1 MTNAE
6 ADALI
11 STLPQPGGLQ
21 VFREGDAIVMAGGRH
36 GPHSINVT
44 VSSAERLLV
53 HWKGYVED
61 QGLSLGPDYTRSS
74 SKSPQ
79 APTMKPGED
88 PLVGQWV
95 SFPSKSSKSGW
106 RRGQVLKVTPKRVLI
121 AFRFNRERA
130 YDQKKGLK
138 FDPKTAHTTWRK
150 RMEIR

>member
-1 MTNAE
+1 MTNTE

-21 VFREGDAIVMAGGRH
+21 IFREGDAIVMAGGKH
-36 GPHSINVT
+36 GAHSINVP

-61 QGLSLGPDYTRSS
+61 QGLSLGSSYTRSHPR
-74 SKSPQ
+74 PQ
-79 APTMKPGED
+79 AQITTPGGD

-106 RRGQVLKVTPKRVLI
+106 RRGQVLRVTPKRVLI
-121 AFRFNRERA
+121 AFRFNRER
-130 YDQKKGLK
+130 DEDRKKGLK
-138 FDPKTAHTTWRK
+138 FDPTTARTTWRK
-150 RMEIR
+150 LTEIK